1 MADRTLLWSNY
12 KKEVAK
18 SLGDFGEDTPSVLVY
33 GLTAEIGE
41 FFDVL
46 RQEAIKKKKLVDQK
60 RSELGDILWYIAA
73 LELTFELYPSKYT
86 TFLGYNTQI
95 ITNGD
100 IEDISFM
107 NIHCDVMGIMSELS
121 ESIMVHDDDLLTY
134 TLAKVFGFV
143 FDMCAFANIPAH
155 DCIAASIAKIAKR
168 HPEGFNPEAPKQYD
182 AEYQL
187 TKQAIKDMGSFE
199 IEFELIVDKKAKPMQ
214 FRGIKIKKGRS
225 VTKFEGSDII
235 TTFFNASNHIATKYE
250 GQSYKFNYSPDFRAV
265 LDQVKEK
272 IFSGYIKGEKLIS
285 ALDVL
290 KGMQNKGK
298 DRTVFLDRSYRPIL
312 MNKDMKTL
320 DDLLEHVNMV
330 KNKGL

>member
-18 SLGDFGEDTPSVLVY
+18 SLGDFGDDAPSVLVY

-46 RQEAIKKKKLVDQK
+46 RQETIKKKKLLDQK

-86 TFLGYNTQI
+86 TYLGYNTQV

-107 NIHCDVMGIMSELS
+107 NIHCDIMGVMSELS
-121 ESIMVHDDDLLTY
+121 ESIMVHDDDLLAY

-155 DCIAASIAKIAKR
+155 DCIAASITKITKR

-182 AEYQL
+182 AEYKL
-187 TKQAIKDMGSFE
+187 TKQTIKDMGSFE
-199 IEFELIVDKKAKPMQ
+199 IEFELLVDKKAKKLQ
-214 FRGIKIKKGRS
+214 GIKIKKGRS
-225 VTKFEGSDII
+225 IVKFETTDLI
-235 TTFFNASNHIATKYE
+235 TGFFNASNYIAEKYAN
-250 GQSYKFNYSPDFRAV
+250 QSYKFNYSPDFRAV
-265 LDQVKEK
+265 LDQVKDK

-290 KGMQNKGK
+290 KGMQNKSK

-312 MNKDMKTL
+312 MNNEMKTL
-320 DDLLEHVNMV
+320 DDLLEHVNII